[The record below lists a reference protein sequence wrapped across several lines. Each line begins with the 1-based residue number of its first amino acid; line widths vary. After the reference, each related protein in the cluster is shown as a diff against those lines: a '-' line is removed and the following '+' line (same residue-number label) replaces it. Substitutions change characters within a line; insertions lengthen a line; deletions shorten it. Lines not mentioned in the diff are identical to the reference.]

1 MEACH
6 ITSACSPQEAKDAA
20 SRAGSRAVPRSSR
33 TDGEQPATICFPF
46 AGGIMGGSHISA
58 LKLIGALDRKKYRP
72 LIVLH
77 DDRGQFADFLRA
89 EGVAFQHAPTPWHLP
104 PARRPATIGQRMGA
118 PKAMASPRPY
128 PQHRVVPI

>member
-1 MEACH
+1 MDAGH
-6 ITSACSPQEAKDAA
+6 ITSAFSPQEAKDAT

-77 DDRGQFADFLRA
+77 DDRGQFAEFLRA
-89 EGVAFQHAPTPWHLP
+89 EGVAFEHAPRSEEHTSELP
-104 PARRPATIGQRMGA
+104 SLMRSSYDGLR
-118 PKAMASPRPY
+118 
-128 PQHRVVPI
+128 